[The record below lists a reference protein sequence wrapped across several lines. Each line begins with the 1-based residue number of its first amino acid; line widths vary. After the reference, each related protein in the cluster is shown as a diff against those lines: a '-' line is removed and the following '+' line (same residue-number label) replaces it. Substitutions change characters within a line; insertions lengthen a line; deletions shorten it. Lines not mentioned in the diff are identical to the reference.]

1 MFAMLTR
8 VVAAL
13 NANRRPGEIASAC
26 SFAVLLALLPAG
38 NLIWASLF
46 VLVFLVKVNLGIAL
60 LLTAI
65 LSPMALLVD
74 GILDTVGYAVLTVPA
89 LQSFFTW
96 LYNAP
101 LGPLTGFNQTLVPG
115 ALVAGIVL
123 WIPVFFIARAFVQ
136 LYRNRLRVR
145 IIRSPLVQWLA
156 KLPIVRRLQG
166 AASRARSIYEW
177 AG

>member
-1 MFAMLTR
+1 MFAVLTR

-13 NANRRPGEIASAC
+13 NANRRPGEIAGAC

-38 NLIWASLF
+38 NMIWMSVF

-60 LLTAI
+60 LMTAVLTPFAV
-65 LSPMALLVD
+65 LADPV
-74 GILDTVGYAVLTVPA
+74 LDNVGYAVLTLPA

-101 LGPLTGFNQTLVPG
+101 LGLLTGFHQTLVPG
-115 ALVAGIVL
+115 AIVVGLLL
-123 WIPVFFIARAFVQ
+123 WFPVFFLARALVQ
-136 LYRNRLRVR
+136 VYRNRLRVR
-145 IIRSPLVQWLA
+145 IIRSPFVQWLA
-156 KLPIVRRLQG
+156 KFPLVQRLQG
-166 AASRARSIYEW
+166 AAARARSIYEW